1 MSDLITLQIV
11 VLYLTCPS
19 GLSTH
24 TSSDCLCRR
33 SSTADAQI
41 QARLPPNPEAEA
53 RTAVA
58 VAALATGT
66 DPPLL
71 PRELIRL
78 DRVEWVLRR
87 TSFAE
92 IVSRLKQQDVDR
104 EIEEDRQGKR
114 SSKDFEELPESR
126 DPSAKEPVE
135 LGVSERVSV
144 ETATP
149 SSTASDTNTAA
160 LIGNSKKAE
169 NKEHDIIDH
178 LASLFEFLRSG
189 NSLLLPP
196 DLRREWDARPD
207 LGLALLAGDDHNF
220 DSCHQTPATAREDKG
235 VSVNGGTSGTG
246 EKSSNGV
253 SSWYVLRREHGE
265 VSQEPLTYH
274 DLRMMLA
281 STTARGRRTESVDD
295 KLERRLVDRRL
306 RAEERAEG
314 LWNNDRAKLGV
325 NLYAR

>member
-1 MSDLITLQIV
+1 M
-11 VLYLTCPS
+11 
-19 GLSTH
+19 
-24 TSSDCLCRR
+24 
-33 SSTADAQI
+33 
-41 QARLPPNPEAEA
+41 
-53 RTAVA
+53 A

-71 PRELIRL
+71 PRELTRL

-104 EIEEDRQGKR
+104 EIGDDRQGKR
-114 SSKDFEELPESR
+114 SSNDVEELPESC
-126 DPSAKEPVE
+126 DSSAEESVE
-135 LGVSERVSV
+135 LRASERASV
-144 ETATP
+144 ETATS
-149 SSTASDTNTAA
+149 SSTASDTTTAA
-160 LIGNSKKAE
+160 IILHSKKAE
-169 NKEHDIIDH
+169 GEKRDAIDR

-220 DSCHQTPATAREDKG
+220 DSCHQTPVTVREDKG
-235 VSVNGGTSGTG
+235 VSSVDGGTSGAG

-253 SSWYVLRREHGE
+253 SSWDVLRREHGG
-265 VSQEPLTYH
+265 VSHEPLTYH

-295 KLERRLVDRRL
+295 RLERRLVDRRL
-306 RAEERAEG
+306 RAEERAAG
-314 LWNNDRAKLGV
+314 LWDNDRADLGV
-325 NLYAR
+325 NLYARS